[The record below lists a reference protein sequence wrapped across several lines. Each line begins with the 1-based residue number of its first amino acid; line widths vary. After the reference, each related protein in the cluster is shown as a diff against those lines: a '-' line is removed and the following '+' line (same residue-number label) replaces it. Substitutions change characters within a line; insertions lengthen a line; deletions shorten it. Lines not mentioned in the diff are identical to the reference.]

1 MKYYQL
7 DPVAKEL
14 HNKLLVDILNQ
25 ALQCGWSKEMDTRI
39 PLKQMED
46 FTPTGKGYQ
55 WRESC
60 IFRTKEHL
68 DGLYYD
74 IRQWQ
79 YEDPED
85 TVDETWLGKDYR
97 TLVQLV
103 ENLKHDQKDF
113 DQALNRILDQCR
125 EYIFRVMG
133 AEFDGDDVFHELP
146 VWLEEL
152 EAMRD
157 EFQYGREYNLFIWT
171 RAHIEKSLAQAFAS
185 EQLDEGMVTKVTQ
198 KIMETDTP
206 SEFYR
211 GVRVVV
217 KLFSTPM
224 K

>member
-39 PLKQMED
+39 PLKEMED
-46 FTPTGKGYQ
+46 FSPTGKGYQ
-55 WRESC
+55 WRTRFLGAVRYYLE
-60 IFRTKEHL
+60 K
-68 DGLYYD
+68 LYADVREYD
-74 IRQWQ
+74 AEEATWI
-79 YEDPED
+79 D
-85 TVDETWLGKDYR
+85 TDYR
-97 TLVQLV
+97 TLLQAVA
-103 ENLKHDQKDF
+103 NIMPDQNDF
-113 DQALNRILDQCR
+113 ESAVNRYLDNCR

-133 AEFDGDDVFHELP
+133 YTDEDSVICSLP
-146 VWLEEL
+146 VWLEKL

-157 EFQYGREYNLFIWT
+157 EVQFGREYNLFIWT
-171 RAHIEKSLAQAFAS
+171 REHVDRSLAQAFAS
-185 EQLDEGMVTKVTQ
+185 KQLDEGMVTKVIH

-211 GVRVVV
+211 GARIVI